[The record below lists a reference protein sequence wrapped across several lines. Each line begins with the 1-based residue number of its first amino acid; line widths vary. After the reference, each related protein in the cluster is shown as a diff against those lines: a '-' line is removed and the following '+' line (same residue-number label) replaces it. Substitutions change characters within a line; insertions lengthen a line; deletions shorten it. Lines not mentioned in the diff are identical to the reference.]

1 METKEEVVKI
11 EKILDVELRGI
22 NLVFSDGY
30 SRPAEGKETSY
41 FKNHHPKAVKLSDGT
56 YDIIRFFDYHRHSEY
71 SLLDGCIRI
80 SDMIKKTKYIGA
92 VTDHGNMYCALKW
105 FKGMKKAGKI
115 AVIGEEFYC
124 ETIDGDKKGNH
135 LILLAKNN
143 TGYKNLCKLSSMAFK
158 NIYRK
163 PHISYEMLKK
173 YSEGIVCTSACLAGE
188 LSRIIMNEENM
199 LSEKEIDEKL
209 DKCVEALKSIFGEDY
224 YIEIQNHHID
234 KEKLVNPRLVSLAKK
249 HNVKVVAATDS
260 HYTEEEDHE
269 IHEVVLCVSTGKTMD
284 DESRM
289 KFDGDGYH
297 LYSEDE
303 ADKRFSDI
311 PEAVDNTLEIME
323 KCQYVEIETGKHYL
337 PDFPLPDGF
346 KNDMEYLK
354 SVAKKGFEE
363 RFRSKFEILETDNE
377 ETKRKK
383 TEEKQKYW
391 DRWKYEMSVIENM
404 GFSGYFLVVWDFLK
418 FCRDNNI
425 PVGAG
430 RGCVNAGTLI
440 YTNRGL
446 IPIEDIK
453 IGDSVYTHDGTLKPV
468 LKTFKY
474 PVNKNEELYHI
485 RCFYGDSFGNAY
497 TGNHKIFA
505 VKAKKETDASKLAS
519 GNKYSDLINRE
530 PQWIEAKDLEVGDL
544 VAFPKVDVDI
554 CGIEKYDLSNYINNN
569 CNVLDDLIE
578 EKCYGNRKDKMSLHR
593 VSRETGLSRDAIK
606 NFINNKASN
615 TTEKIINKW
624 LSENKFNVDDIRP
637 QLNIK
642 RYSKYLNLDEK
653 TLYFLGY
660 MTGNGWVRSK
670 NQEVGVCFNSKN
682 IKEDMLKYVFEKYG
696 FQFIKQKSHNAEV
709 VIYVCYSS
717 VLKNFFLDFW
727 KGYNF
732 TAQTKVFPKEIFGLS
747 ENLKKA
753 FINGLWDSDGSHKG
767 KSKFSSTSFKLI
779 SDLKLLL
786 SSLNIPN
793 GMFFRPKHYTEN
805 CNGKNSGDSWQIT
818 VPHNFSKITRKC
830 GESSDNYILKRIYKI
845 ENEKSDYV
853 YDISV
858 KDNHSYLTSN
868 FVAHN
873 SGAGSLVLYCLHIT
887 DFDPI
892 KYDLLFE
899 RFLNPD
905 RISLPD

>member
-1 METKEEVVKI
+1 METKEEVVKV
-11 EKILDVELRGI
+11 EKILDVELRGT
-22 NLVFSDGY
+22 NLIFSDGY
-30 SRPAEGKETSY
+30 SRSAEGKETSY

-173 YSEGIVCTSACLAGE
+173 YSEGLVCTSACLAGE

-209 DKCVEALKSIFGEDY
+209 DKCVEALKSIFGDDY

-303 ADKRFSDI
+303 ADKRFADI

-363 RFRSKFEILETDNE
+363 CFRSKFEILETDNE

-440 YTNRGL
+440 YTDRGL

-485 RCFYGDSFGNAY
+485 RCFYGDSFGNSY

-505 VKAKKETDASKLAS
+505 VKKE
-519 GNKYSDLINRE
+519 NLINCE
-530 PQWIEAKDLEVGDL
+530 DFSNIVPEWIEAKALRIGDY
-544 VAFPKVDVDI
+544 VISIKGIDKRFIADREPDCFISGKFIFKRIVDI
-554 CGIEKYDLSNYINNN
+554 QSEK
-569 CNVLDDLIE
+569 
-578 EKCYGNRKDKMSLHR
+578 
-593 VSRETGLSRDAIK
+593 A
-606 NFINNKASN
+606 
-615 TTEKIINKW
+615 
-624 LSENKFNVDDIRP
+624 
-637 QLNIK
+637 
-642 RYSKYLNLDEK
+642 
-653 TLYFLGY
+653 
-660 MTGNGWVRSK
+660 
-670 NQEVGVCFNSKN
+670 
-682 IKEDMLKYVFEKYG
+682 
-696 FQFIKQKSHNAEV
+696 
-709 VIYVCYSS
+709 
-717 VLKNFFLDFW
+717 
-727 KGYNF
+727 
-732 TAQTKVFPKEIFGLS
+732 
-747 ENLKKA
+747 
-753 FINGLWDSDGSHKG
+753 
-767 KSKFSSTSFKLI
+767 
-779 SDLKLLL
+779 
-786 SSLNIPN
+786 
-793 GMFFRPKHYTEN
+793 
-805 CNGKNSGDSWQIT
+805 
-818 VPHNFSKITRKC
+818 
-830 GESSDNYILKRIYKI
+830 
-845 ENEKSDYV
+845 DYV